1 MNTATITF
9 LFALFGVSRMA
20 DIPALPIAYSGLPTY
35 YADGV
40 MENVYQNRLLFG
52 DIAADAFKPSCL
64 AALNDDH
71 IGEYIALFYDGK
83 IEVCLVADVAQ
94 PEHGK
99 RRNRLGLVVEVDYDT
114 ARRLGIE
121 PGRIKN
127 IKVALLPER
136 GSDE

>member
-1 MNTATITF
+1 MNTAIITF

-20 DIPALPIAYSGLPTY
+20 DIPALPITYSGLPTY

-52 DIAADAFKPSCL
+52 DILETAFIPPCL

-71 IGEYIALFYDGK
+71 ISQYIALFYDGK
-83 IEVCLVADVAQ
+83 IEVCLVVDVAQ
-94 PEHGK
+94 LEH
-99 RRNRLGLVVEVDYDT
+99 RQQREHLGLVVEVDYGT

-121 PGRIKN
+121 PGRIKDV
-127 IKVALLPER
+127 KVALLPKPD
-136 GSDE
+136 GN